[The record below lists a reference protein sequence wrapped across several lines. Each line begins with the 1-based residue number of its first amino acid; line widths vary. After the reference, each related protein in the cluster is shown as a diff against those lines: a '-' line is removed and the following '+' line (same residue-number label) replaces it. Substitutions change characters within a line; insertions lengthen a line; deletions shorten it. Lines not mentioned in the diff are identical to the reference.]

1 MHESRR
7 CNVVAGGLL
16 VSAVLGGC
24 AVERVE
30 PEVVSETQQG
40 LMDEEVNG
48 RTLVGEA
55 FEQPR
60 FLPAGAT
67 EYFSVSTLGIG
78 GLEMVAFVGG
88 GSLVPLRGRELRGT
102 VLSSGDMH
110 LKIVSIRP
118 DGTITHYAL
127 DAAKGD
133 EDYARVCDDAVPL
146 YGTIDRTGAHLPTA
160 NRVTFVCND
169 GDGAAGGKC
178 ARFGYPA
185 GRPGS
190 SLWGVHQACMEMLE
204 ADYCGVGIPN
214 TRTGTSIEFYD
225 NNGVHQVP
233 SGLRVPIMDI
243 AMWPPDAGEYYFEAA
258 FRGVHGPAACNSRSR
273 WPLITS
279 SSSCVAALPDCPIA
293 TDNLISNPWNATLL
307 VASQFNQLL
316 MHRWRSD
323 GGTGDDRVT
332 TVRGYYHPNDA
343 QIQAPWSGYAYGDT
357 EGVLLRV
364 PPTIVLKGTI
374 TAVSMFRRGLNDRF
388 VAKTMD
394 SRFRVSPFAW
404 VVEEGYVYDDPS
416 DALNPQALRLYQNR
430 DTHDM
435 LSSTADP
442 AALAG
447 EGYDPYVDQNGS
459 GNLIGFISGLP
470 GQ

>member
-1 MHESRR
+1 
-7 CNVVAGGLL
+7 VVDP
-16 VSAVLGGC
+16 
-24 AVERVE
+24 VE
-30 PEVVSETQQG
+30 PPRPQVSETQQG
-40 LMDEEVNG
+40 IVDEEVNG
-48 RTLVGEA
+48 RTLVGEV

-78 GLEMVAFVGG
+78 DVPVVVFVGG
-88 GSLVPLRGRELRGT
+88 ASLVPLGGRPLKGM

-110 LKIVSIRP
+110 LKIASIQL
-118 DGTITHYAL
+118 DGDITHYAL
-127 DAAKGD
+127 DAAKGG
-133 EDYARVCDDAVPL
+133 EDYARVCDNAIPL

-160 NRVTFVCND
+160 NRITFVCND
-169 GDGAAGGKC
+169 ANGAAGGKC

-190 SLWGVHQACMEMLE
+190 SLWGVHQACMQMLL
-204 ADYCGVGIPN
+204 ADVCGEGIPQ

-233 SGLRVPIMDI
+233 PGLRVPMMDI
-243 AMWPPDAGEYYFEAA
+243 ATWPPERGEYYFEAA
-258 FRGVHGPAACNSRSR
+258 FRAVHGPAACNSRSR
-273 WPLITS
+273 WPLLTT
-279 SSSCVAALPDCPIA
+279 SSSCVAALPDCPLA
-293 TDNLISNPWNATLL
+293 TDTLTTNPWNATLL

-332 TVRGYYHPNDA
+332 TVRGYYHPNDS
-343 QIQAPWSGYAYGDT
+343 QVQAPWPGYAYGDT

-364 PPTIVLKGTI
+364 PPTIVLKGTV
-374 TAVSMFRRGLNDRF
+374 TPVSVFRRGANDRF
-388 VAKTMD
+388 VAKTTD
-394 SRFRVSPFAW
+394 ARFHVSPFAW
-404 VVEEGYVYDDPS
+404 LIEEGFVYDDPS
-416 DALNPQALRLYQNR
+416 DALNPRALRLYQNR

-435 LSSTADP
+435 LSSTSDP
-442 AALAG
+442 DALKG
-447 EGYDPYVDQNGS
+447 EGYDPYLDDAGS
-459 GNLIGFISGLP
+459 NLIGFISGLP